1 MHYKTD
7 WSVMKLKHLKM
18 VPQTEVYAMA
28 MMHLKIEP
36 SSCSLKGNSCAVHV
50 HDILCKELVQTPIS
64 DFNSLCKRK
73 LHHENIV
80 YG

>member
-28 MMHLKIEP
+28 MMHQKVKP

-50 HDILCKELVQTPIS
+50 HVMIYCVKNLY
-64 DFNSLCKRK
+64 K
-73 LHHENIV
+73 LQ
-80 YG
+80 